1 MSETALKN
9 RVLKYLNGLPACK
22 AIKIH
27 GSEYMEA
34 GTPDIIGC
42 IKGRFFA
49 IELKE
54 PGKKPEPIQKL
65 RLRQW
70 YDADALI
77 GVAESLDDVE
87 SILEG
92 NIIDHWN
99 IFFGR
104 DHE

>member
-1 MSETALKN
+1 MSEAALTR

-27 GSEYMEA
+27 GSEYMEV

-54 PGKKPEPIQKL
+54 PGKKPDPIQKL

-70 YDADALI
+70 LDAWAI
-77 GVAESLDDVE
+77 MGVAET
-87 SILEG
+87 
-92 NIIDHWN
+92 ID
-99 IFFGR
+99 
-104 DHE
+104 EVKELLK